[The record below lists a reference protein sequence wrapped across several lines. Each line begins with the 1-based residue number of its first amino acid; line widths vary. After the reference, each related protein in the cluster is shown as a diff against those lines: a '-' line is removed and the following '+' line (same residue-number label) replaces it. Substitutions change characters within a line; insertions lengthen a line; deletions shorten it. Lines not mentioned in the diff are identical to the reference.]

1 MKPIPYLQSL
11 LSSLF
16 RRAPSDREL
25 DEEFLSHMQRHAD
38 ELERSGLAR
47 PEAERRARIAFGS
60 PQKAKENV
68 REQRPG
74 FFLETL
80 VNDIRFALRILRKT
94 PGFTFVA
101 ILTLALGIGANTAI
115 FSVVDA
121 VLLRPL
127 PYSQPDRLV
136 TVSECERPFDFLS
149 KNEVAPGNFVDWRA
163 RNQVFA
169 EIGAS
174 HMAGYSITGEDRPE
188 RVQVANI
195 SAGMLHMLGL
205 RPALGRDFNSSDD
218 RNGAQRVLML
228 SSELWKSR
236 YGADPNMV
244 GKTIHLDTHPYTV
257 VGVLP
262 RGLRFPED
270 SAQIWVPLEQ
280 TITPTDLHWYSSHYL
295 EVYARL
301 KPGVTVA
308 QASQE
313 MSRIA
318 AQIKKEQPQSN
329 GGGAALVIP
338 LQEDLSGE
346 IRPALLT
353 LLAAVGFV
361 LLIACAN
368 VANLFLVRAV
378 GRSKELAT
386 RMALGADK
394 PRLIRQMLTESVILS
409 LAGGC
414 AGLLVAN
421 WTRQLL
427 LALSPNSLPQSNAIE
442 TDGRVLL
449 FTFLISVSTGLLFGL
464 APALRGTGL
473 NLSLALHGASRNAT
487 SGKSTRRLRNL
498 LVVAE
503 IAISLVLLA
512 GAGLTMRSFSQL
524 RNTNLGFR
532 SDHTLTARI
541 TIPKDKYSKDEQVI
555 AFYDQVL
562 ERIHGTAG
570 VESAGIISYLPL
582 TGSVFDNSFDIVGP
596 PPRPESDRNYAQIR
610 FVDPDYFAVLGIPVL
625 SGRAFT
631 AHDRLGSA
639 RSLVISEAMAHR
651 FFPDTNPVGQHLV
664 VYLGKDETPWEVV
677 GIVGDVRTDI
687 SAAPAPVMYFPYPQ
701 FPYRYMVLAIRTHA
715 DTGSILESVRG
726 TVNAID
732 PDLPVYQTRT
742 LAELIEDSL
751 IPWRFSMTLLCLF
764 AAMALLLAAAGIYGV
779 MAYLV
784 EQRTQEVGVRMALG
798 AQPSDVLRLIVGQGA
813 KLALFGVLAG
823 LVASFALTRLMSSLL
838 VDVSATDPLTLG
850 VVASLLVCVALAA
863 CYFPARR
870 AAAVEPIVA
879 LRNE

>member
-1 MKPIPYLQSL
+1 MKLISHLRSL
-11 LSSLF
+11 LNTDRS
-16 RRAPSDREL
+16 PSNDEL
-25 DEEFLSHMQRHAD
+25 DEELLSHIQNHAD
-38 ELERSGLAR
+38 DLERSGLPR

-60 PQKAKENV
+60 PEKAKESV

-80 VNDIRFALRILRKT
+80 ANDIRFALRILRKS
-94 PGFTFVA
+94 PGFTCVA

-127 PYSQPDRLV
+127 PYAQPDRLV
-136 TVSECERPFDFLS
+136 TVTESERPFDLLS

-163 RNQVFA
+163 RNRVFA

-188 RVQVANI
+188 RVQIANI

-205 RPALGRDFNSSDD
+205 RPAMGREFNSSDD
-218 RNGAQRVLML
+218 RNGAPRVLML
-228 SSELWKSR
+228 TDELWKSR
-236 YGADPNMV
+236 YAADPNIV
-244 GKTIHLDTHPYTV
+244 GKIIHLDTNPYTV

-262 RGLRFPED
+262 RGLVFPRD

-280 TITPTDLHWYSSHYL
+280 TITPADLHWYSSHYL

-301 KPGVTVA
+301 KPGVTVT

-329 GGGAALVIP
+329 SGAAALVIP

-386 RMALGADK
+386 RMALGAGK
-394 PRLIRQMLTESVILS
+394 ARLIRQMLTESVILS
-409 LAGGC
+409 LAGGG

-427 LALSPNSLPQSNAIE
+427 LALSPNSLPQSNVIG
-442 TDGRVLL
+442 TDSRVLL
-449 FTFLISVSTGLLFGL
+449 FTLLISVSTGLLFGIV
-464 APALRGTGL
+464 PALSGTGV
-473 NLSLALHGASRNAT
+473 NLSLALHGTSRSAT
-487 SGKSTRRLRNL
+487 SGKSTQRLRNL
-498 LVVAE
+498 LVAAE
-503 IAISLVLLA
+503 IAISLVLLT
-512 GAGLTMRSFSQL
+512 GAGLTIRSFLQL

-532 SDHTLTARI
+532 SDHTITARI
-541 TIPKDKYSKDEQVI
+541 TIPKDKYSKEEQVVS
-555 AFYDQVL
+555 FYDQVL
-562 ERIHGTAG
+562 ERIHATAG
-570 VESAGIISYLPL
+570 VESAGLISYLPL
-582 TGSVFDNSFDIVGP
+582 TGNTFDNSFDIVGQQ
-596 PPRPESDRNYAQIR
+596 PRPESDRTYGQIR
-610 FVDPDYFAVLGIPVL
+610 FVDPDYFGVLDIPLL
-625 SGRAFT
+625 SGRGFT

-639 RSLVISEAMAHR
+639 RSIVISETMANR
-651 FFPDTNPVGQHLV
+651 FFPGANPVGQHLV
-664 VYLGKDETPWEVV
+664 IYLGKDETPWQVV
-677 GIVGDVRTDI
+677 GIVGDVRTEI
-687 SAAPAPVMYFPYPQ
+687 SSAAAPVMYLPYAQ
-701 FPYRYMVLAIRTHA
+701 NPYRYMVLTIRTHA
-715 DTGSILESVRG
+715 NTGPILESVRA
-726 TVNAID
+726 TVNSID

-742 LAELIEDSL
+742 LAELIDDSL
-751 IPWRFSMTLLCLF
+751 DSWRFSMTLLCLF

-784 EQRTQEVGVRMALG
+784 EQRTHEVGVRMALG
-798 AQPSDVLRLIVGQGA
+798 AQRSDVLRLVVGHGA
-813 KLALFGVLAG
+813 KLALVGVLAG

-838 VDVSATDPLTLG
+838 VNVSATDPLTLSA
-850 VVASLLVCVALAA
+850 VASLLLSVALAA

-870 AAAVEPIVA
+870 AASVEPVVA